1 VQSSNEVLL
10 GSPRAELDFVS
21 FHEELLMNQM
31 GFPRPARVA
40 FIFFIFFAF
49 ILSVSIETSAK
60 GKRSKGKAARSS
72 KSTRARASSRTSR
85 SRRGRAQVA
94 RSDRRRGRVRLS
106 KREVRAER
114 ARAARERA
122 AHIAKLQRRLGRKLT
137 RRELA
142 AESRRFG
149 GSRRR
154 ALEEARRRAE
164 AARQAAIARQRAID
178 EGFRRETQANIAND
192 TSIGED
198 LEVRAAAVS
207 ALGNTA
213 GTVVVMDP
221 KTGRV
226 YTVVNQ
232 EWGLRRGFKPCSTIK
247 LVTGVAGINEKVI
260 APIETVSDGGRHRLD
275 LTDALAY
282 SNNTYFQHVGG
293 QVGFDKM
300 VSYAREMGLGEKTG
314 INYTNESPGRVP
326 LFKSGWAVNRM
337 SSHGDDFEVTAIQ
350 LGTMVSAI
358 SNGGKLLVPHLPR
371 SVEESSHFKTEVR
384 RKVTVEKEAWNR
396 LLPGMIG
403 AVNYGSGRRAYRPE
417 QTVAGKTGTCIGQG
431 AWVGLFTS
439 YAPVV
444 NPKLAV
450 VVITRGSAG
459 RGKHA
464 AAIAGNIYRALS
476 PRFGTNI
483 EFQVAETD
491 DATNSNNKADAL
503 NEEAAETKAATEAE
517 EAGEELD
524 ANGTPVTAS
533 PNVDLKVK
541 PTTMPVDNK
550 PKTGAP
556 AQTTPKD
563 PIDGRTRRVQMQP
576 QPKP

>member
-1 VQSSNEVLL
+1 
-10 GSPRAELDFVS
+10 
-21 FHEELLMNQM
+21 MNQM
-31 GFPRPARVA
+31 GFPRVARVSFA
-40 FIFFIFFAF
+40 FFIFFAF
-49 ILSVSIETSAK
+49 ILSFSVETSAK

-85 SRRGRAQVA
+85 NRRGRVQVA
-94 RSDRRRGRVRLS
+94 RSSRRRGRVQLS
-106 KREVRAER
+106 RREVRAER
-114 ARAARERA
+114 ARAAREQA

-142 AESRRFG
+142 AESRRIG

-192 TSIGED
+192 SSIGED
-198 LEVRAAAVS
+198 MEVRAAAVS

-247 LVTGVAGINEKVI
+247 LVTGVAGISEKVI
-260 APIETVSDGGRHRLD
+260 APVETVSDGGRHRLD

-300 VSYAREMGLGEKTG
+300 ISYAREMGLGEKTG
-314 INYTNESPGRVP
+314 INYTNESPGKVP
-326 LFKSGWAVNRM
+326 LFKSGWALNRM

-358 SNGGKLLVPHLPR
+358 ANGGKLLMPHLPR
-371 SVEESSHFKTEVR
+371 SVEENAHFKTEVR
-384 RKVTVEKEAWNR
+384 RKVGVEKETYNR

-403 AVNYGSGRRAYRPE
+403 AVNYGTGRRSYRPE
-417 QTVAGKTGTCIGQG
+417 QTVAGKTGTCIDQHER
-431 AWVGLFTS
+431 AWIGLFTS

-459 RGKHA
+459 RSKHA
-464 AAIAGNIYRALS
+464 AAIAGNIYRTLS
-476 PRFGTNI
+476 PRFGTQI
-483 EFQVAETD
+483 DFQVAEAD
-491 DATNSNNKADAL
+491 DETSNTNGKAAL
-503 NEEAAETKAATEAE
+503 NEEAAEAKAATEAE

-524 ANGTPVTAS
+524 ANGTPTTAA
-533 PNVDLKVK
+533 PNATGSDLKIK
-541 PTTMPVDNK
+541 ATTMPVENK
-550 PKTGAP
+550 PKTGTP
-556 AQTTPKD
+556 VKTTPQEAT
-563 PIDGRTRRVQMQP
+563 DGRTRRIQNQP

>member
-31 GFPRPARVA
+31 GFPRAARVA

-60 GKRSKGKAARSS
+60 GKRTKGKAARSS
-72 KSTRARASSRTSR
+72 KSTRARASSRTAR
-85 SRRGRAQVA
+85 NRRGRVQVA

-106 KREVRAER
+106 KRQVRAER
-114 ARAARERA
+114 ARAAREQA

-192 TSIGED
+192 SSLGED
-198 LEVRAAAVS
+198 PEVRAAAVS

-232 EWGLRRGFKPCSTIK
+232 EWGVRRGFKPCSTIK
-247 LVTGVAGINEKVI
+247 LVTGVAGITERVI
-260 APIETVSDGGRHRLD
+260 SPIEPVSDGGRHRLD

-293 QVGFDKM
+293 QIGFDKM

-314 INYTNESPGRVP
+314 INYTNESPGKVP

-371 SVEESSHFKTEVR
+371 SVEENSHFKTEVR

-533 PNVDLKVK
+533 PNIDLKVK
-541 PTTMPVDNK
+541 PTTMPVENK

-556 AQTTPKD
+556 AKTTPKD
-563 PIDGRTRRVQMQP
+563 PVDGRTRRIQPQP

>member
-1 VQSSNEVLL
+1 
-10 GSPRAELDFVS
+10 
-21 FHEELLMNQM
+21 MNQM
-31 GFPRPARVA
+31 GFPRAARVA
-40 FIFFIFFAF
+40 FTVFIFFAF
-49 ILSVSIETSAK
+49 ILSISIETSAK
-60 GKRSKGKAARSS
+60 GKRSKGKAVRSS
-72 KSTRARASSRTSR
+72 KSTRARASSRTAR
-85 SRRGRAQVA
+85 NRRGRVRVA
-94 RSDRRRGRVRLS
+94 RSDRRRGRVKLS
-106 KREVRAER
+106 RRELRAER
-114 ARAARERA
+114 ARAAREQA
-122 AHIAKLQRRLGRKLT
+122 AHIARLQRRLGRKLT

-142 AESRRFG
+142 AESRRFS

-192 TSIGED
+192 TSTGED
-198 LEVRAAAVS
+198 LDVRAAAVS

-232 EWGLRRGFKPCSTIK
+232 EWGVRRGFKPCSTIK
-247 LVTGVAGINEKVI
+247 LVTGVAGISEKVI
-260 APIETVSDGGRHRLD
+260 APIETVSDEGRHRLD

-282 SNNTYFQHVGG
+282 SNNTYFQHVGA

-300 VSYAREMGLGEKTG
+300 ISYAREMGLGERTG
-314 INYTNESPGRVP
+314 INYTNETPGKVP

-358 SNGGKLLVPHLPR
+358 ANGGKLLLPHLPR
-371 SVEESSHFKTEVR
+371 SDEENAHFKTEVR
-384 RKVTVEKEAWNR
+384 RKVSVDKETYSR

-403 AVNYGSGRRAYRPE
+403 AVNYGTGRRSYRPE

-476 PRFGTNI
+476 PRFGTQI
-483 EFQVAETD
+483 DFQVAEADEETD
-491 DATNSNNKADAL
+491 TNGKAAAL

-524 ANGTPVTAS
+524 ANGTPAAAPSATGS
-533 PNVDLKVK
+533 DLKVK
-541 PTTMPVDNK
+541 QTTMPVENK

-556 AQTTPKD
+556 AKATLKEA
-563 PIDGRTRRVQMQP
+563 IDGRTRRIQPQP

>member
-1 VQSSNEVLL
+1 
-10 GSPRAELDFVS
+10 
-21 FHEELLMNQM
+21 MNQL
-31 GFPRPARVA
+31 GFPRVTRVA

-49 ILSVSIETSAK
+49 LASFSIESSAK
-60 GKRSKGKAARSS
+60 GKRQKGKSARST
-72 KSTRARASSRTSR
+72 KNTRSRASSRVARGRS
-85 SRRGRAQVA
+85 SRRGRTQVA
-94 RSDRRRGRVRLS
+94 RSSSRHARPRLS
-106 KREVRAER
+106 RRELRAER
-114 ARAARERA
+114 ARAAREQS

-142 AESRRFG
+142 AEMRRFG

-192 TSIGED
+192 TAIGED
-198 LEVRAAAVS
+198 PEVRAAAVS

-232 EWGLRRGFKPCSTIK
+232 EWGVRRGFKPCSTIK
-247 LVTGVAGINEKVI
+247 LVTGVAGISEKII
-260 APIETVSDGGRHRLD
+260 ATTEPISDGVRHRLD

-282 SNNTYFQHVGG
+282 SNNTYFQQVGG

-300 VSYAREMGLGEKTG
+300 INYAREMGLGEKTG
-314 INYTNESPGRVP
+314 VNYANESAGKVP

-358 SNGGKLLVPHLPR
+358 ANGGKLLMPHLPR
-371 SVEESSHFKTEVR
+371 TVEENSHFKTEVR
-384 RKVTVEKEAWNR
+384 RKVGVLDKDTYNR

-403 AVNYGSGRRAYRPE
+403 AVNYGTGRRSYRPE

-459 RGKHA
+459 RSKYA

-483 EFQVAETD
+483 EFQVAEAD
-491 DATNSNNKADAL
+491 EDEATNPNSKAGAL
-503 NEEAAETKAATEAE
+503 NEEAAEIKATAEAE

-524 ANGTPVTAS
+524 DNGTPKSAEPEATGAG
-533 PNVDLKVK
+533 LKVK
-541 PTTMPVDNK
+541 VTTMPVENK
-550 PKTGAP
+550 PKAGTP
-556 AQTTPKD
+556 AKTTPSKD
-563 PIDGRTRRVQMQP
+563 ASDGRNRRTQTQP